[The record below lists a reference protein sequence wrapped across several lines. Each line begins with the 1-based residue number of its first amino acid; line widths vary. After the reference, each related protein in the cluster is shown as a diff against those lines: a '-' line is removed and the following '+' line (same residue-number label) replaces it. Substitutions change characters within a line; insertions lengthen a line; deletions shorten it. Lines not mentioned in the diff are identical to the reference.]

1 MLLFCNCASFLFCL
15 VCISL
20 VPHLSSLFFF
30 SLLNSKQHATATV
43 AARVLHPLF
52 RFCYCLFCFFL
63 FSKAADSVSHSVLHA
78 SDPTSF
84 FSCFNAAYLKK
95 EEKKKKEAVCDCFF
109 FFFFFF
115 FFCAS
120 PWLDSYAFFFSP
132 FVFLCS
138 HIHIY
143 THTYIH
149 VYMYV
154 YVYIYVC
161 VYVCSQREY
170 G

>member
-115 FFCAS
+115 FFFLS
-120 PWLDSYAFFFSP
+120 TWEVNYAVFCWP
-132 FVFLCS
+132 FLLIC
-138 HIHIY
+138 
-143 THTYIH
+143 
-149 VYMYV
+149 
-154 YVYIYVC
+154 
-161 VYVCSQREY
+161 
-170 G
+170 

>member
-95 EEKKKKEAVCDCFF
+95 EEKKKKEAVCDCVVCFF
-109 FFFFFF
+109 FFFFF
-115 FFCAS
+115 
-120 PWLDSYAFFFSP
+120 LRLGVVGGLRVFFSP

>member
-115 FFCAS
+115 FLRLS
-120 PWLDSYAFFFSP
+120 LVGLIRVFFFP
-132 FVFLCS
+132 FCVSMFTYTY
-138 HIHIY
+138 IY
-143 THTYIH
+143 TYI
-149 VYMYV
+149 YTC
-154 YVYIYVC
+154 IYVC
-161 VYVCSQREY
+161 VCVYICMCVCVQST
-170 G
+170 